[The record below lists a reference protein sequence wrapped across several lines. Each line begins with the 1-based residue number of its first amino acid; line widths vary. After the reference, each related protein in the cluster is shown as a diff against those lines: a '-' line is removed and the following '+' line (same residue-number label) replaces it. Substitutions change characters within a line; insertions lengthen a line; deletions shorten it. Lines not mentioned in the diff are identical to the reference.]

1 MARAI
6 LCLLATLDLAGAGR
20 DQPVFRGGVDLAMFG
35 VTVLDRRGNLV
46 TDLRRDEFHVSEDG
60 RPQQIEHFA
69 PAAGEGDDAALASLH
84 PGLLLDTSQS
94 MEDDLALART
104 AAIKFLNLL
113 PASEDIT
120 LVDFDSEVRVTRYPQ
135 RDFAR
140 IVERIRGRRA
150 SGETA
155 LYDALGVYLDGAS
168 GQAGRP
174 VLVIYSDGVDS
185 RSSLSFKEVV
195 DLLKASNA
203 TVYAIGLLDNTGS
216 ARLDA
221 RMRLQ
226 MMAELT
232 GGTAL
237 FPSSA
242 RTLDAFY
249 AQVLREIRAQY
260 QLGYLSTNAA
270 ADGRWRTVEVKV
282 SRPGVTVRTRK
293 GYFAAYKP
301 GPRR

>member
-20 DQPVFRGGVDLAMFG
+20 DQPLFRGGVDLAMFG

>member
-20 DQPVFRGGVDLAMFG
+20 DQPLFRGGVDLAMFG

-242 RTLDAFY
+242 RTLDGFY

>member
-242 RTLDAFY
+242 KALDGFY

-260 QLGYLSTNAA
+260 QIGYLSTNAA

-293 GYFAAYKP
+293 GYFAPYKP

>member
-242 RTLDAFY
+242 RTLDGFY

>member
-185 RSSLSFKEVV
+185 RSSLSFKQVV

-242 RTLDAFY
+242 KALDGFY

-260 QLGYLSTNAA
+260 QIGYLSTNAA